1 MGLFE
6 NSHFPYTNFHE
17 LNLDKIVD
25 VTKEAKETADRAETK
40 ADQAAA
46 TVGTY
51 ESRLSEVEHR
61 NLVQDNAIVA
71 ARSDIADL
79 QQRAAVD
86 ENIIASKSTVT
97 VERGTY
103 GPDDPESLAVGTI
116 TVDGIPTTLYGER
129 NQAIA
134 VEQGTLDA
142 GVLVGSVVIEGQRT
156 NLYAPTA
163 GSTVV
168 RAVDVPFNT
177 EGVVPAMQGNT
188 VQAAIEE
195 LNTDIMNINYPEIET
210 SSEAYTVFSESNLED
225 YGNPSSNDEAMS
237 DLANNILY
245 AYKMLEKNICYD
257 NRGDTINLNSSY
269 YSGCFTGGQT
279 TVYVMIP
286 YNKIVKRYNGFNH
299 GSYTATTNPID
310 NPNNYQWTLTGKITV
325 RGTNG
330 YILNAI
336 DLASASISTIT
347 VIAVESG
354 IQIKI
359 TVPQISGSPNNTPV
373 NVWFSDNPKLSF
385 TKN

>member
-25 VTKEAKETADRAETK
+25 VTKDAKETAEQAETT
-40 ADQAAA
+40 ANATAA

-51 ESRLSEVEHR
+51 DSRLSEVEHR

-116 TVDGIPTTLYGER
+116 TVDGVPTTLYGER

-177 EGVVPAMQGNT
+177 EGVVPAMQGTT

-195 LNTDIMNINYPEIET
+195 LNTEIMNINYPEIET
-210 SSEAYTVFSESNLED
+210 SSEQYTAFNDNNLDD

-237 DLANNILY
+237 ALANNLLY
-245 AYKMLEKNICYD
+245 AYKLLEKNTCYD
-257 NRGDTINLNSSY
+257 NAGDRINLNASIYNGYISAGNTNIY
-269 YSGCFTGGQT
+269 LF
-279 TVYVMIP
+279 IP
-286 YNKIVKRYNGFNH
+286 YNKIVKRYDGYIYGTYH
-299 GSYTATTNPID
+299 PVTNPID
-310 NPNNYQWTLTGKITV
+310 NPNNYTWSMDGNIYV
-325 RGTNG
+325 RGING
-330 YILNAI
+330 YVLQNVSLSGIGVTAI
-336 DLASASISTIT
+336 DCTPT
-347 VIAVESG
+347 ETG
-354 IQIKI
+354 IQVKL
-359 TVPQISGSPNNTPV
+359 TVPAVSGATTNTPV
-373 NVWFSDNPKLSF
+373 TAYFAGSAYIEFNS
-385 TKN
+385 

>member
-17 LNLDKIVD
+17 LNLDKVVD
-25 VTKEAKETADRAETK
+25 VTKDAKETADRAETK

-46 TVGTY
+46 TVETY
-51 ESRLSEVEHR
+51 DSRLSEVEHR

-116 TVDGIPTTLYGER
+116 TVDGVPTTLYGER

-195 LNTDIMNINYPEIET
+195 LNSDIMDINYPEIET
-210 SSEAYTVFSESNLED
+210 SSEQYTVFSESNLEN

-245 AYKMLEKNICYD
+245 AYKVLEKNMCYD
-257 NRGDTINLNSSY
+257 NQGDRISLNAAS
-269 YSGCFTGGQT
+269 YSGYITAGNT
-279 TVYVMIP
+279 NIYVMIP
-286 YNKIVKRYNGFNH
+286 YNKIVKRYNGFVR
-299 GSYTATTNPID
+299 GSYQSTINPID
-310 NPNNYQWTLTGKITV
+310 RPNNYTWTMDGNIYV
-325 RGTNG
+325 RGVNG
-330 YILNAI
+330 YILQNVPLSGSDITGI
-336 DLASASISTIT
+336 DCTPT
-347 VIAVESG
+347 ETG
-354 IQIKI
+354 IMVKL
-359 TVPQISGSPNNTPV
+359 TVPAISGLTTNTPINIYFAGNAYIEFNKV
-373 NVWFSDNPKLSF
+373 
-385 TKN
+385 